1 MINTNDILARLQK
14 GESVEAIAADFTKT
28 LNEAEKQYNQKSQ
41 KREDFKKIIDGFLAF
56 CKKYYP
62 NNALIQEKNKLE
74 DADYDNMLKEIESY
88 LAAGAALMGT
98 IQAIGEKNDDIDS
111 VLRAWANKL

>member
-14 GESVEAIAADFTKT
+14 GESVEAIATDFTKM

-41 KREDFKKIIDGFLAF
+41 KREDFKVVVNGFFDF

-62 NNALIQEKNKLE
+62 DNALLQEKTELQ
-74 DADYDNMLKEIESY
+74 DADYDNMLKKFESY
-88 LAAGAALMGT
+88 LAAEAALIRT
-98 IQAIGEKNDDIDS
+98 IQAIGEKDDDIDS

>member
-1 MINTNDILARLQK
+1 MFNTNDILARLQK
-14 GESVEAIAADFTKT
+14 GESVKAIATDFTKM
-28 LNEAEKQYNQKSQ
+28 LNEAEKQYNQKSR
-41 KREDFKKIIDGFLAF
+41 KREDFKVIINSFLDF

-62 NNALIQEKNKLE
+62 DNALIQEKNKFK
-74 DADYDNMLKEIESY
+74 DADYDNMLKEIEGY

-98 IQAIGEKNDDIDS
+98 IQAIGEKDDDIDS

>member
-14 GESVEAIAADFTKT
+14 GESVEAIAAEFTKT

-41 KREDFKKIIDGFLAF
+41 KREDFKAVANSFIAF

-62 NNALIQEKNKLE
+62 DNPLIQEKVELN
-74 DADYDNMLKEIESY
+74 DADYDNMLKEIGDY
-88 LAAGAALMGT
+88 LAAGAALMGS
-98 IQAIGEKNDDIDS
+98 IKEKNDDIDS
-111 VLRAWANKL
+111 VLRAWADRL

>member
-14 GESVEAIAADFTKT
+14 GESVEAIAAEFTKT

-41 KREDFKKIIDGFLAF
+41 KREDFKKTINDFLGF

-62 NNALIQEKNKLE
+62 DNALIQEKNKFK
-74 DADYDNMLKEIESY
+74 DADYDNMLKEIDSY

>member
-14 GESVEAIAADFTKT
+14 GESVEAIAAEFTKT

-41 KREDFKKIIDGFLAF
+41 KREDFKVVVNGFFDF

-62 NNALIQEKNKLE
+62 DNALIQEKNKFK

>member
-14 GESVEAIAADFTKT
+14 GESVEAIAAEFTKT

-41 KREDFKKIIDGFLAF
+41 K
-56 CKKYYP
+56 
-62 NNALIQEKNKLE
+62 
-74 DADYDNMLKEIESY
+74 
-88 LAAGAALMGT
+88 AAGAALMGT

>member
-14 GESVEAIAADFTKT
+14 GESVEAIAADFTKM
-28 LNEAEKQYNQKSQ
+28 LNEAEKQYNQKSR
-41 KREDFKKIIDGFLAF
+41 KREDFKVVINDFLGF

-62 NNALIQEKNKLE
+62 NNALIQEKTELQ

-98 IQAIGEKNDDIDS
+98 IQAIGDKNDDIDS
-111 VLRAWANKL
+111 VLRAWVNKL

>member
-14 GESVEAIAADFTKT
+14 GESVEAIATDFTKM

-41 KREDFKKIIDGFLAF
+41 KREDFKVVVNGFLGF

-62 NNALIQEKNKLE
+62 DNALIQEKNKLE

-98 IQAIGEKNDDIDS
+98 IKAIGEKNDDIDS

>member
-14 GESVEAIAADFTKT
+14 GESVEAIAADFTKI
-28 LNEAEKQYNQKSQ
+28 LNEAERQYNQKSQ
-41 KREDFKKIIDGFLAF
+41 KREDFKVVINDFLGF

-88 LAAGAALMGT
+88 LAALMGT
-98 IQAIGEKNDDIDS
+98 IKAIEEKNDDIDS

>member
-14 GESVEAIAADFTKT
+14 GETVEAIAAEFTKT

-62 NNALIQEKNKLE
+62 NNALIQEKNKPE

-98 IQAIGEKNDDIDS
+98 IQAIGEKSDDIDS